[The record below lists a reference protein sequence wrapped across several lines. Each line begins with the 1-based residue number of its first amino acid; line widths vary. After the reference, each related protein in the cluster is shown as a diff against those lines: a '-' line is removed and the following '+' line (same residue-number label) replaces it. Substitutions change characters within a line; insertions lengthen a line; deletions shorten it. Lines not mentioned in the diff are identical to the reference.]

1 MIFTMVVFTFTVWF
15 MVGLH
20 SMEHF
25 MGRIMRW
32 MLMIEERGASLV
44 PYFVSVTLKNTQL
57 VLGNA
62 GFTG

>member
-1 MIFTMVVFTFTVWF
+1 
-15 MVGLH
+15 
-20 SMEHF
+20 MEHF